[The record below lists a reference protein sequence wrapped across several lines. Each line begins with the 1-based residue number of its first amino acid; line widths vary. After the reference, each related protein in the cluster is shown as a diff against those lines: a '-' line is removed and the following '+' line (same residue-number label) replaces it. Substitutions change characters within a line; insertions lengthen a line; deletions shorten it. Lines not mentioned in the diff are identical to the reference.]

1 MFEHPPRNPTSPQA
15 RRPRVREMVPTPPA
29 PGRDMTATELTHAV
43 QHLMNQG
50 QSDIHWFANMRGVID
65 NHAVRI
71 DNVADALFTQEE
83 DASTLTTQLRSVL
96 AQVESNDLT
105 TKATLERNDAHTKA
119 VIEAQLVT
127 TNAKMQE
134 LNVSF
139 DTMRAMMAALEGN
152 LNAVD
157 SFVREQGGRFAQ
169 ELRHMGDKLSAT
181 GACAA
186 AATAAAA
193 GQPCPQAS
201 QVPNSRFAAASNE
214 GFPAGFPCGG
224 AQLPTA
230 APGFQQ
236 GGQATPQAFYPGT
249 TAASPQEVNR
259 GYFAGCAAGAPNTH
273 QAPGFNP
280 HHGQPTDFGRRDDGP
295 QQSGYGPAF
304 FNMARGDGNGQPHE
318 QTAMRG
324 PMFEE
329 KVASNPSYIY
339 TIILS
344 RRLRLKRYVI
354 T

>member
-1 MFEHPPRNPTSPQA
+1 
-15 RRPRVREMVPTPPA
+15 
-29 PGRDMTATELTHAV
+29 
-43 QHLMNQG
+43 
-50 QSDIHWFANMRGVID
+50 
-65 NHAVRI
+65 
-71 DNVADALFTQEE
+71 
-83 DASTLTTQLRSVL
+83 
-96 AQVESNDLT
+96 
-105 TKATLERNDAHTKA
+105 
-119 VIEAQLVT
+119 
-127 TNAKMQE
+127 
-134 LNVSF
+134 
-139 DTMRAMMAALEGN
+139 
-152 LNAVD
+152 
-157 SFVREQGGRFAQ
+157 
-169 ELRHMGDKLSAT
+169 MGDKLSAT

-224 AQLPTA
+224 AQVPTA

-236 GGQATPQAFYPGT
+236 GGQATPRAFYPGT

-304 FNMARGDGNGQPHE
+304 FNMARNDGTGQTHE

-339 TIILS
+339 IYIRS
-344 RRLRLKRYVI
+344 C
-354 T
+354 